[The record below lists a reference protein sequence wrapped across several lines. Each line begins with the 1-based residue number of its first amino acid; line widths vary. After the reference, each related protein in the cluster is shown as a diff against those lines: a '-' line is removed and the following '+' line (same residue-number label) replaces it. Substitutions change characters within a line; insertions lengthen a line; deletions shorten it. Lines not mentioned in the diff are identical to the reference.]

1 MSKSTGFKIK
11 ELQTLKQLAE
21 EKLSSIDD
29 KRLIEIKHAID
40 KGDVGGTNG
49 QVIGAVVGGVLAI
62 ALAPFT
68 AGLSA
73 VAYFGAAGAAFA
85 IISAAVAGA
94 SLGAAIGGMID
105 PPKPASLNTD
115 SSSGSPT
122 YGFDASYNTTSNQYP
137 VPILYGKVKLAG
149 NNLWFS
155 DAETTTLHKFVGISE
170 GEINSVTSVKLNDI
184 DITEIDGCSYD
195 LYTGTSSQSV
205 DARADGAVNGL
216 RYTAYMAVTM
226 ESGDKLRGGSPILTG
241 IYEGIKVKTWNGSS
255 WSDDTSY
262 SNNPAA
268 CVRDFLSNTRY
279 GAGMPESL
287 LDDTSFGEV
296 YDYCEQLVDK
306 ADGSGQ
312 EKRYSLNICLDN
324 KQAVPDMLQLMLCCF
339 GGYLILSGTTIK
351 LGTEKSESTTQSF
364 TEDTIVAGSLSHTKL
379 GKDEVANR
387 IKIQYVDPNYNWI
400 KIYAIAEDKI
410 NQDER
415 VALGLGEKIIEK
427 EFSLLGVTSFSQA
440 SRLANMFLYLDKLCD
455 SYITFKTSLRGVV
468 CEVGDVISVTHSMTG
483 WTEKLFKVL
492 QMRFAENDTIEII
505 SREYNDS
512 IYSDNPGQE
521 IVVPNYGTVTNE
533 LDPPDAPDTVTA
545 TESGYLNVDGT
556 WIPTI
561 SAEWTDNQNKSYLS
575 HYNVQWKRGGGDYFT
590 YSTTSDLAMELSP
603 AQVDVVYVIRVQAVT
618 VDGLKSSWT
627 ASNSLTIN
635 GRSDNPDDVAA
646 YSYTFKKSLI
656 LRWDGVS
663 DNDLSGYEIRDID
676 QSWGDSTGLVWRG
689 NTTDWVDPNPSSTSD
704 TYYVKAF
711 NNSGYYSANALS
723 MPFINEVPLNVT
735 GFTGTFDNNISLSWN
750 NMDTNSDLDRYE
762 VRTSDANWGVSGT
775 SNLTFNGYALT
786 AENIDPS
793 GARSRTF
800 YIKAFDVHGQES
812 VSASDTTVENDV
824 PETPTLTGTV
834 FADMARLSWNDLY
847 DIDLKYYEVWEDQEN
862 TWNGNESKIA
872 SINTTHYELTSN
884 RDFVE
889 GITKGT
895 PTSTVIGLSGTNV
908 SSTNDYYNG
917 DRIFIKTSGTVFE
930 ERTISDYNGTTNA
943 VTISPALTYIP
954 AAGVSY
960 HLDNTAYYKV
970 VGVDNYGSGTFSNAV
985 QIDYT
990 QISGSTISDGIISG
1004 RKLIT
1009 GEIITLSAQIRNA
1022 IIDDAHINS
1031 VNATKIVA
1039 EYLSAI
1045 SANLGTI
1052 NAGLVQGGSVSLDSQ
1067 GSLRSNTTGNY
1078 PYLEFSN
1085 DGLMLKDSDTGGTY
1099 GTAEYSTDKY
1109 GYGASAWIMNST
1121 LGIPFAELKEPTIR
1135 GTTVASLRL
1144 YNRGSDPDGTAEVGD
1159 IAVVNGK
1166 LKICISA
1173 GTPGTFQIVG
1183 EQTS

>member
-1 MSKSTGFKIK
+1 MSKSPGFRIK
-11 ELQTLKQLAE
+11 EYQTLKELAE
-21 EKLSSIDD
+21 EKLSSPNAD
-29 KRLIEIKHAID
+29 KNLVEIKDAID
-40 KGDVGGTNG
+40 KKEIGDSVG
-49 QVIGAVVGGVLAI
+49 QMIGAVVGGIIGV
-62 ALAPFT
+62 ALAPVT
-68 AGLSA
+68 
-73 VAYFGAAGAAFA
+73 FGASAFWSFA
-85 IISAAVAGA
+85 TLTAVIAGA
-94 SLGAAIGGMID
+94 SLGSSVGGIID
-105 PPKPASLNTD
+105 PPRPPSLSQD
-115 SSSGSPT
+115 FSSGSPT
-122 YGFDASYNTTSNQYP
+122 YAFDASYNTTSNQYP
-137 VPILYGKVKLAG
+137 VPVLYGKVKVAG
-149 NNLWFS
+149 NNIWLS
-155 DAETTTLHKFVGISE
+155 DPGTTTLHKFVGISE
-170 GEINSVTSVKLNDI
+170 GEINSVSEVKLNDI
-184 DITEIDGCSYD
+184 DIDDITGCSYD
-195 LYTGTSSQSV
+195 LYTGTSSQTV
-205 DARADGAVNGL
+205 DSRADGAVDGL

-226 ESGDKLRGGSPILTG
+226 ETGDKLRGGNPVLTG
-241 IYEGIKVKTWNGSS
+241 VYEGIKVKTWNGSA
-255 WSDDTSY
+255 WSDGTSY

-268 CVRDFLSNTRY
+268 CIRDFLTNTRY
-279 GAGMPESL
+279 GAGIPEAS
-287 LDDTSFGEV
+287 LDDTTFGEI
-296 YDYCEQLVDK
+296 YDYCDVLVDK
-306 ADGSGQ
+306 ADGTGQ
-312 EKRYSLNICLDN
+312 EKRYTLNLCIDSR
-324 KQAVPDMLQLMLCCF
+324 QSVPDMLQIMLSCF
-339 GGYLILSGTTIK
+339 GGYLILSGTTVK
-351 LGTEKSESTTQSF
+351 LGIEKSESTTQSF
-364 TEDTIVAGSLSHTKL
+364 TEDTIVAGSLSHSKL

-387 IKIQYVDPNYNWI
+387 IKIQYVDPDYNWI
-400 KIYAIAEDKI
+400 KIYALAEDKI

-415 VALGLGEKIIEK
+415 YDLGLGEKVIEK
-427 EFSLLGVTSFSQA
+427 EMSLLGITSFSQA
-440 SRLANMFLYLDKLCD
+440 SRLANMYLYLDKLCD

-468 CEVGDVISVTHSMTG
+468 CEVGDVVSITHSMPG
-483 WTEKLFKVL
+483 WTAKLFKVL
-492 QMRFAENDTIEII
+492 QMRFAENDTIEVTA
-505 SREYNDS
+505 REYNAS
-512 IYSDNPGQE
+512 IYSDKPGQE
-521 IVVPNYGTVTNE
+521 IVVPDYGTVTNE
-533 LDPPDAPDTVTA
+533 LTPPDAPDTVTA
-545 TESGYLNVDGT
+545 TESGYLNADGT

-561 SAEWTDNQNKSYLS
+561 SAEWTDNQNKSYIS
-575 HYNVQWKRGGGDYFT
+575 HYEVQWKRGGGDYFT
-590 YSTTSDLAMELSP
+590 YSTTADLAMELSP
-603 AQVDVVYVIRVQAVT
+603 AQVDVVYVIRVRAVT
-618 VDGLKSSWT
+618 IDGLKSDFTS
-627 ASNSLTIN
+627 SNSLTIN
-635 GRSDNPDDVAA
+635 GRSDEPNDVDA

-656 LRWDGVS
+656 IRWDGVT

-676 QSWGDSTGLVWRG
+676 ESWGDSTGLVWRG
-689 NTTDWVDPNPSSTSD
+689 NTESWNDPNPSSTSD
-704 TYYVKAF
+704 TYYIKAF

-723 MPFINEVPLNVT
+723 MPFINEAPLNVT
-735 GFTGTFDNNISLSWN
+735 GFTGTFDNNISLSWD

-862 TWNGNESKIA
+862 TWDGSESKIA

-895 PTSTVIGLSGTNV
+895 PSSTVIALSGTNV
-908 SSTNDYYNG
+908 STVNDYYNS

-930 ERTISDYNGTTNA
+930 ERTISDYDGTASEIT
-943 VTISPALTYIP
+943 VSPALTYIP
-954 AAGVSY
+954 PAGVSY
-960 HLDNTAYYKV
+960 HIDNTAYYKV
-970 VGVDNYGSGTFSNAV
+970 VGVDNFGSGTLSNAV

-1009 GEIITLSAQIRNA
+1009 GEVITLSAQIRNA

-1039 EYLSAI
+1039 DYLSAI

-1052 NAGLVQGGSVSLDSQ
+1052 NAGTIQGGNIYLDTQ
-1067 GSLRSNTTGNY
+1067 GALRSNTTGNY

-1109 GYGASAWIMNST
+1109 GYGALAWLMNST
-1121 LGIPFAELKEPTIR
+1121 IGVPWVELKEPSIS

-1144 YNRGSDPDGTAEVGD
+1144 YNRGSDPDGKAEVGD
-1159 IAVVNGK
+1159 LAVVSGK
-1166 LKICISA
+1166 LKICIGA

-1183 EQTS
+1183 DQTA